1 MNLTLNIK
9 GIWESSPLPVLLVVA
24 WSLLWWRGSR
34 RIRLWFVGLAPF
46 GAVVGVVLGLLEYLG
61 ERGPVRPV
69 SCTPDLCGDW
79 AGVIAH
85 RDATSGLGR
94 LIFGNSLLALIVAVA
109 LGVLTLVVELLLA
122 GGRTTLR
129 LRTQGTGWGG
139 RGQRPGSA

>member
-9 GIWESSPLPVLLVVA
+9 GLWESSPLPVLLVVA
-24 WSLLWWRGSR
+24 WLLLWWRGSR

-69 SCTPDLCGDW
+69 SCTPALCGDW
-79 AGVIAH
+79 GGVTAY
-85 RDATSGLGR
+85 RDATSGPGR

-129 LRTQGTGWGG
+129 LRTSGTGPGG

>member
-1 MNLTLNIK
+1 MHLTLNIK

-69 SCTPDLCGDW
+69 SCTPALCGVT
-79 AGVIAH
+79 AY
-85 RDATSGLGR
+85 RDATSGPGR